1 MIDEQ
6 GEQLGVLR
14 PEEALDMAKSRG
26 LDLVEIS
33 PNAEPPVC
41 KIMDY
46 GKFKYLQK
54 KKAAEAKKH
63 QHQVQLKEVKFRPKI
78 EKHDYE
84 FKLRKAIEFLEEGNK
99 VKLTIRFRGREITRP
114 ALAQRIIDQVVEDTK
129 DVGAL
134 EGRSTFEGRTMI
146 AILVPVA
153 KQGKGKAPKKEAAKA
168 PETARP
174 EEKPAEKSGDAASEA
189 AAES

>member
-1 MIDEQ
+1 
-6 GEQLGVLR
+6 
-14 PEEALDMAKSRG
+14 MAKDRG
-26 LDLVEIS
+26 LDLVEVS
-33 PNAEPPVC
+33 PNADPPVC

-84 FKLRKAIEFLEEGNK
+84 FKLRKAIQFLEEGNK
-99 VKLTIRFRGREITRP
+99 VKLTVRFRGREITRP
-114 ALAQRIIDQVVEDTK
+114 QLAQRIIDKVVEDTK
-129 DVGAL
+129 DIGAL
-134 EGRSTFEGRTMI
+134 EGRSSFEGRTMI
-146 AILVPVA
+146 AIMAPVS
-153 KQGKGKAPKKEAAKA
+153 KPTKGGKNKKKE
-168 PETARP
+168 
-174 EEKPAEKSGDAASEA
+174 DSEPSKD

>member
-1 MIDEQ
+1 M
-6 GEQLGVLR
+6 R
-14 PEEALDMAKSRG
+14 PDAALAMAKERG

-41 KIMDY
+41 KFMDY

-129 DVGAL
+129 EVGAL
-134 EGRSTFEGRTMI
+134 EGRSSFEGRTMI

-168 PETARP
+168 
-174 EEKPAEKSGDAASEA
+174 EKPAVQSEEAPTEKTEDT

>member
-1 MIDEQ
+1 
-6 GEQLGVLR
+6 
-14 PEEALDMAKSRG
+14 MAKSRG
-26 LDLVEIS
+26 MDLVEIS
-33 PNAEPPVC
+33 PNAAPPVC
-41 KIMDY
+41 KFMDY

-153 KQGKGKAPKKEAAKA
+153 KQGGKGKAPKKEAAKA
-168 PETARP
+168 EKPAATP
-174 EEKPAEKSGDAASEA
+174 EEKPAEKTEEAASESV
-189 AAES
+189 AES

>member
-168 PETARP
+168 PEAAGP
-174 EEKPAEKSGDAASEA
+174 EEKPAEKNEEA
-189 AAES
+189 AAESAAES